1 MPEKRNSASDLF
13 TMSFGMA
20 VTGPSAAGKRGEVQ
34 WKDVEP
40 FEEILRSGS
49 SRLAEGASRGEEGLG
64 WKTLPGRNI
73 EPVEETARWLSEFD
87 SLVQIGIGG
96 SALGNQMLHGALL
109 PPYWNELPRAKRNAP
124 RFFLSDNVDPRDN
137 HGIWNLL
144 EPEKSVFVVISKS
157 GSTAETMANFLFF
170 WDRLKVELGPKRA
183 AERVVVIT
191 DEKQGVLRPFADEIG
206 CRSLV
211 LPSDVGGRFSVLS
224 AVGLL
229 SASALGISAKEL
241 LKGAGEMEEKLSA
254 RKTLQTNPAWLLAAL
269 SVVHYRKGRNMTVMM
284 PYEDGLE
291 RFSEWYAQLWG
302 ESLGKNGSGSTP
314 VKALGAIDQHSQI
327 QLYTDGPDDKLF
339 TVITTSDGEEDIII
353 PETEEKSLMSLSYLF
368 GQSMNSLRR
377 YEALSTIAALAKTGK
392 PVISLKL
399 PGIDARRLGGLIQF
413 YENVTALTG
422 YILDV
427 NPFDQPGVEQGK
439 NYTYG
444 LMGRPDY
451 SSQALEVTELA
462 EELSLQQITL

>member
-13 TMSFGMA
+13 TISFGMA
-20 VTGPSAAGKRGEVQ
+20 VSDPSSAGMSGAAE
-34 WKDVEP
+34 WTDVAP
-40 FEEILRSGS
+40 FEEILRAGS
-49 SRLAEGASRGEEGLG
+49 LRLSEGASRGEEGLG
-64 WKTLPGRNI
+64 WKTLPWKNI
-73 EPVEETARWLSEFD
+73 GPVEETARWLSEFG
-87 SLVQIGIGG
+87 SIVQIGIGG

-109 PPYWNELPRAKRNAP
+109 PPYWNELPRSKRGAP

-137 HGIWNLL
+137 HGVWNLI
-144 EPEKSVFVVISKS
+144 EAEKTAFVVISKS

-191 DEKQGVLRPFADEIG
+191 DEKQGALRPFAEEIG

-224 AVGLL
+224 PVGLL
-229 SASALGISAKEL
+229 SASALGISAPKLLQGAAEL
-241 LKGAGEMEEKLSA
+241 EEKLSS
-254 RKTLQTNPAWLLAAL
+254 RTTLQTNPAWLLAAL
-269 SVVHYRKGRNMTVMM
+269 SVVHYRKGRSMTVMM
-284 PYEDGLE
+284 PYEDALD

-339 TVITTSDGEEDIII
+339 TVISTSDGEEDIII
-353 PETEEKSLMSLSYLF
+353 PETEEKSLMGLSYLF

-377 YEALSTIAALAKTGK
+377 YEALSTMAALAKTGK

-399 PGIDARRLGGLIQF
+399 PEIDPRRLGALIQF

-444 LMGRPDY
+444 LMGRPNY